1 MAANKSGTESD
12 IVVDVRNVSMEFN
25 MSNLK
30 VDSLKEYVVRMLR
43 HELFF
48 NSFYALSDVSF
59 KVHRGEVL
67 GLVGFNGSGKST
79 LLKIISGIIK
89 PTRGSV
95 EVHGTLSPMI
105 ELGAG
110 FDPDL
115 SARENIFLNGSILG
129 YSKQFM
135 ESVFDDIVDFAELG
149 DFLDTPVKNFSSG
162 MQARLGFAVAT
173 VVRPQ
178 LLIVDEVL
186 AVGDYKFQEKCSK
199 RISEMMAD
207 DTTVIMVSHSADQI
221 ERMCTRAIWLDH
233 GRMIADGDARDICR
247 QYRAE

>member
-30 VDSLKEYVVRMLR
+30 VDSLKEYVVRMLK

-59 KVHRGEVL
+59 KVRRGEVL

-110 FDPDL
+110 FDPDQIGRA
-115 SARENIFLNGSILG
+115 SCRER
-129 YSKQFM
+129 
-135 ESVFDDIVDFAELG
+135 V
-149 DFLDTPVKNFSSG
+149 
-162 MQARLGFAVAT
+162 
-173 VVRPQ
+173 
-178 LLIVDEVL
+178 
-186 AVGDYKFQEKCSK
+186 
-199 RISEMMAD
+199 
-207 DTTVIMVSHSADQI
+207 
-221 ERMCTRAIWLDH
+221 
-233 GRMIADGDARDICR
+233 
-247 QYRAE
+247 